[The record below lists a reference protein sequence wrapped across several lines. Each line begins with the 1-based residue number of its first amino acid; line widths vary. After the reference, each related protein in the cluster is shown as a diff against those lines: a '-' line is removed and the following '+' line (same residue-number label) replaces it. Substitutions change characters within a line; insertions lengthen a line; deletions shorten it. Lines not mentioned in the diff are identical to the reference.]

1 MSSQSRRNVAGFM
14 SGGPM
19 QASHSRPF
27 ANASSSGV
35 IGPGTKSSSPA
46 KGSSHDSRI
55 PKPPKPP
62 DKPLMPYMRY
72 SRSVWEKVKND
83 NQDLKLWEIGKIIG
97 QMWRDLPEE
106 GKQVFT
112 EEYETEKEEYNR
124 ALKSYHNSPAY
135 QAWMV
140 AKGKAQQAIDQESHM
155 DSGIKSEPRMSMQAA
170 EDDDDQDDTYSV
182 KHIAAARFQR
192 NHRLINEIFS
202 DVVVPDPR
210 TIVTD
215 NRMQVLKRQV
225 QSLKLHQKKLEAEL
239 QLIEEKYE
247 AKKRKFIDSSDN
259 FTNEMKKLCAE
270 KVEIKWDEL
279 MFPDFTQAWAA
290 TQRPPLPTNP
300 LPQAG
305 ALPVLPTQVHAV
317 TPQSTQVLRR
327 PPHEFPSGR
336 PLHDAD
342 QLGPTL
348 RQVSAPSE
356 PQTLQPSSTILRGN
370 GEQKEKGTIVGPP
383 QPKDITA
390 ALNKPRKF
398 QSHLNALLQSPEE
411 SQSSQEDT
419 EDEKDAPE
427 SLEPPPPEEKPKD
440 GGDDLATDA
449 ASKPS
454 AEGSEGGTE
463 EVKQDSEG
471 AKEEGTAEETSSSAS
486 NQQTEEKVEKEEK
499 E

>member
-1 MSSQSRRNVAGFM
+1 MSSQSRRNVAGFI

-35 IGPGTKSSSPA
+35 IGPGTGKSSSPA

-239 QLIEEKYE
+239 QLIEEKYD

-259 FTNEMKKLCAE
+259 FTNEMKK
-270 KVEIKWDEL
+270 
-279 MFPDFTQAWAA
+279 
-290 TQRPPLPTNP
+290 
-300 LPQAG
+300 
-305 ALPVLPTQVHAV
+305 VHAV

-356 PQTLQPSSTILRGN
+356 PQTLQPSN
-370 GEQKEKGTIVGPP
+370 
-383 QPKDITA
+383 ITA

-440 GGDDLATDA
+440 GGDDPATDEV
-449 ASKPS
+449 SKPS
-454 AEGSEGGTE
+454 GEGSEGGTE

-471 AKEEGTAEETSSSAS
+471 AKEESTAEETNSSAS